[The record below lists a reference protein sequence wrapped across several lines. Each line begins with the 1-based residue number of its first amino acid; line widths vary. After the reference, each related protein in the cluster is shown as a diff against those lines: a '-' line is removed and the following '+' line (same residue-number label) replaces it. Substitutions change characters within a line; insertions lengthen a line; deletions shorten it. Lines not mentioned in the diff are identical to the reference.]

1 MKISWPWGIVG
12 FFVLFIGGIGT
23 CIAIA
28 VNHNEGLVSK
38 DYYEQE
44 IRYQQRIDAIKRTQ
58 EHGVIPLIAYDAATP
73 AMTIRYAAPAAI
85 QAATGTITLYRAS
98 DASLDRTVPFAPD
111 TTGAQIIPGALA
123 KGAWR
128 VKLEWWKD
136 GQPFYLEQAVKVP

>member
-12 FFVLFIGGIGT
+12 FFVLFIAGIGT

-58 EHGVIPLIAYDAATP
+58 EQGVIPLIAYDTASP
-73 AMTIRYAAPAAI
+73 AMTIRFAAAAAV
-85 QAATGTITLYRAS
+85 QAATGTVTLYRAS
-98 DASLDRTVPFAPD
+98 DASLDRSVAFAPD
-111 TTGAQIIPGALA
+111 AAGAQNIPGALA
-123 KGAWR
+123 RGAWR

-136 GQPFYLEQAVKVP
+136 GQAFYIEQAVKVP